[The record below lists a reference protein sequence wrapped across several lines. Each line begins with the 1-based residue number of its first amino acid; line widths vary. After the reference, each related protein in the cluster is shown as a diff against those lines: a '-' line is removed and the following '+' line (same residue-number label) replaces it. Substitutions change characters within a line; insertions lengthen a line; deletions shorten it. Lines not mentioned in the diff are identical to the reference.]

1 MAHQYIKQL
10 EEEVAWAVF
19 GNVGTLIFFRVGSD
33 DATFMENEFMPTY
46 TPEDLVNLAKYEIYL
61 KLMVDGAAT
70 APFSANTLAPIAQK
84 TDNTEKVIAVSRERY
99 AAAREDIEQK
109 VLRWS
114 GMESSAVEY
123 PAIETEEEQKARED
137 LGGLP
142 ASMKAGTPEYAAAGV
157 AALEGAASIEDTGEY
172 LKMSPERLAA
182 IVKIP
187 QGQKKDKPKFPHT
200 CTRCGKVW
208 DMPIQ
213 LDVSRPIF
221 CAECL
226 PIVREERKMKTGILR
241 SALRPPSE
249 SDATSAVED
258 IAPQSKE
265 ESKLLKTFAAVEE
278 DLPPVRPAMM
288 SEQNRPRITSERRT
302 MPLMQ
307 KGTVKIVRA
316 DASDDSASLLGQLQK
331 AKGKPLET
339 VKERVTDDPRRPRQ
353 EAPRTSRPE
362 RRPVKNDVPRRP
374 DRQELKASGSDS
386 GAPIDLDVPRPP
398 PSVSPSPPSTVTVF
412 KPTISAVRPHGPTT
426 QLGAEVLGGAPPAMM
441 EGTVPAPQKL
451 TPGQRITFNE

>member
-1 MAHQYIKQL
+1 
-10 EEEVAWAVF
+10 
-19 GNVGTLIFFRVGSD
+19 
-33 DATFMENEFMPTY
+33 
-46 TPEDLVNLAKYEIYL
+46 
-61 KLMVDGAAT
+61 
-70 APFSANTLAPIAQK
+70 
-84 TDNTEKVIAVSRERY
+84 
-99 AAAREDIEQK
+99 
-109 VLRWS
+109 
-114 GMESSAVEY
+114 
-123 PAIETEEEQKARED
+123 
-137 LGGLP
+137 
-142 ASMKAGTPEYAAAGV
+142 
-157 AALEGAASIEDTGEY
+157 
-172 LKMSPERLAA
+172 
-182 IVKIP
+182 
-187 QGQKKDKPKFPHT
+187 
-200 CTRCGKVW
+200 
-208 DMPIQ
+208 
-213 LDVSRPIF
+213 
-221 CAECL
+221 
-226 PIVREERKMKTGILR
+226 MKTGILR